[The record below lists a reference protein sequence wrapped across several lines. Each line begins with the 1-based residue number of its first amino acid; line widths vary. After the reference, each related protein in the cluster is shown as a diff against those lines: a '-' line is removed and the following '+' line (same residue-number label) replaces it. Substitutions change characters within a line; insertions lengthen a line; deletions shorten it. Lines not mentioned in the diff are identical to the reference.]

1 MTVHDS
7 LLALMPRRLLAE
19 LKAIGARRH
28 FADGQVI
35 HTQQTM
41 SVGLSIVLHGR
52 VCFGLYT
59 ESGDY
64 YLTAILGAGHCF
76 GEATLFA
83 DRPRAYHA
91 DAFGDTE
98 ILSLTQRQFDH
109 LYKREPRFS
118 RAVTATVTQRL
129 YEALDFS
136 DDLRHRS
143 VEQQIVRLLSRVQR
157 LGGFGDGV
165 LPMRQ
170 QDLVFSLGVS
180 RARVC
185 QALDRLRA
193 AGVLETRYRT
203 IVMLASVNG

>member
-7 LLALMPRRLLAE
+7 LVALMPRRLLAD
-19 LKAIGARRH
+19 LKSMGVRRY

-35 HTQQTM
+35 HTQRTVL
-41 SVGLSIVLHGR
+41 VGLSIVLKGR

-64 YLTAILGAGHCF
+64 YLTAILGNGHCF

-91 DAFGDTE
+91 DAFGETE
-98 ILSLTQRQFDH
+98 ILSLTQRQFDRI
-109 LYKREPRFS
+109 YKREPRFA

-157 LGGFGDGV
+157 LGGFSDGA

-170 QDLVFSLGVS
+170 QDLAFSLGVS
-180 RARVC
+180 RARIC
-185 QALDRLRA
+185 QALDRLREE
-193 AGVLETRYRT
+193 GTVETQYGE
-203 IVMLASVNG
+203 IAMLNR